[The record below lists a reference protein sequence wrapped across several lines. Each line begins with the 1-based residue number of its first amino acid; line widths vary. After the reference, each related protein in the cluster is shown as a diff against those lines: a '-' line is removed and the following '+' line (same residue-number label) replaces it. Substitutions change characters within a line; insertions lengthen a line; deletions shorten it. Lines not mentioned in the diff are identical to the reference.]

1 MIEVSEK
8 SFECSNILQKWSY
21 LYQMECVFKNYNKY
35 ILVKV
40 SQCSIHFNLC
50 NQNYHSDKMTLNV
63 NKYHTQLIMWN
74 AA

>member
-1 MIEVSEK
+1 
-8 SFECSNILQKWSY
+8 
-21 LYQMECVFKNYNKY
+21 MECVFKNYNKY

-63 NKYHTQLIMWN
+63 NKYHTQLIM
-74 AA
+74 